1 MIPALTLEPLSWDD
15 LPEAAVLWAD
25 PAVIRWTNI
34 AAPCTE
40 AGAADRLEHLL
51 DCQRGLP
58 FSTVFAL
65 REGTAFRG
73 LAGCPPVDTAAGIYG
88 LFYQLLPACWGRG
101 LGLAAAAEAL
111 RRLERL
117 APALVLADT
126 VAENTASVRILERLG
141 FVRTAV
147 HHRAFCREGRMLDIW
162 DYARRWAGPAEGSL
176 SVYGESIPI
185 ACVGIITK
193 VNQVFMAFVIGIS
206 QGLQPIVSF
215 NYGAGLYRRVKAA
228 YMRALSYGGT
238 LAVVAFLLFQLL
250 PHQIIALFGKG
261 SPEYFQFA
269 QNYFHIFLFFTFL
282 NFL

>member
-65 REGTAFRG
+65 REGT
-73 LAGCPPVDTAAGIYG
+73 GIYG

-162 DYARRWAGPAEGSL
+162 DYARRWAGPAET
-176 SVYGESIPI
+176 V
-185 ACVGIITK
+185 
-193 VNQVFMAFVIGIS
+193 
-206 QGLQPIVSF
+206 
-215 NYGAGLYRRVKAA
+215 
-228 YMRALSYGGT
+228 
-238 LAVVAFLLFQLL
+238 
-250 PHQIIALFGKG
+250 
-261 SPEYFQFA
+261 
-269 QNYFHIFLFFTFL
+269 
-282 NFL
+282 

>member
-58 FSTVFAL
+58 FPTVFAL

-101 LGLAAAAEAL
+101 LGLAAGLCPHRRPPQGFLPGGADAGYLGL
-111 RRLERL
+111 RPPLGWSGGDRLTGT
-117 APALVLADT
+117 APC
-126 VAENTASVRILERLG
+126 N
-141 FVRTAV
+141 
-147 HHRAFCREGRMLDIW
+147 M
-162 DYARRWAGPAEGSL
+162 
-176 SVYGESIPI
+176 
-185 ACVGIITK
+185 K
-193 VNQVFMAFVIGIS
+193 
-206 QGLQPIVSF
+206 
-215 NYGAGLYRRVKAA
+215 K
-228 YMRALSYGGT
+228 
-238 LAVVAFLLFQLL
+238 
-250 PHQIIALFGKG
+250 
-261 SPEYFQFA
+261 
-269 QNYFHIFLFFTFL
+269 
-282 NFL
+282 

>member
-58 FSTVFAL
+58 FSTVVAL

-88 LFYQLLPACWGRG
+88 LFYQLRPACWGRG

-141 FVRTAV
+141 FVRTA
-147 HHRAFCREGRMLDIW
+147 
-162 DYARRWAGPAEGSL
+162 
-176 SVYGESIPI
+176 
-185 ACVGIITK
+185 
-193 VNQVFMAFVIGIS
+193 
-206 QGLQPIVSF
+206 
-215 NYGAGLYRRVKAA
+215 AGLVRRRPSDRDGPVQHEEMRNVHEQKTAA
-228 YMRALSYGGT
+228 VRL
-238 LAVVAFLLFQLL
+238 
-250 PHQIIALFGKG
+250 
-261 SPEYFQFA
+261 
-269 QNYFHIFLFFTFL
+269 
-282 NFL
+282 

>member
-101 LGLAAAAEAL
+101 LGLAPGPRCGGGARC
-111 RRLERL
+111 RRCCSL
-117 APALVLADT
+117 ATMKTYGGGGGRRPWL
-126 VAENTASVRILERLG
+126 SPG
-141 FVRTAV
+141 RTA
-147 HHRAFCREGRMLDIW
+147 RT
-162 DYARRWAGPAEGSL
+162 
-176 SVYGESIPI
+176 YGK
-185 ACVGIITK
+185 GL
-193 VNQVFMAFVIGIS
+193 IS
-206 QGLQPIVSF
+206 QKRTGSF
-215 NYGAGLYRRVKAA
+215 
-228 YMRALSYGGT
+228 
-238 LAVVAFLLFQLL
+238 
-250 PHQIIALFGKG
+250 
-261 SPEYFQFA
+261 
-269 QNYFHIFLFFTFL
+269 
-282 NFL
+282 

>member
-147 HHRAFCREGRMLDIW
+147 HHRAGRGGCWIS
-162 DYARRWAGPAEGSL
+162 GTTPA
-176 SVYGESIPI
+176 
-185 ACVGIITK
+185 
-193 VNQVFMAFVIGIS
+193 
-206 QGLQPIVSF
+206 
-215 NYGAGLYRRVKAA
+215 AGLVRRRPSDRDGPVQHEEMRNVHEQKTAA
-228 YMRALSYGGT
+228 VRL
-238 LAVVAFLLFQLL
+238 
-250 PHQIIALFGKG
+250 
-261 SPEYFQFA
+261 
-269 QNYFHIFLFFTFL
+269 
-282 NFL
+282 

>member
-40 AGAADRLEHLL
+40 GGGGQTGWNTCWTASGGCRSPRSLPSGRGRHSGDWPAAR
-51 DCQRGLP
+51 
-58 FSTVFAL
+58 
-65 REGTAFRG
+65 
-73 LAGCPPVDTAAGIYG
+73 PVDTAAGIYG

-162 DYARRWAGPAEGSL
+162 DYARRWAGPAET
-176 SVYGESIPI
+176 V
-185 ACVGIITK
+185 
-193 VNQVFMAFVIGIS
+193 
-206 QGLQPIVSF
+206 
-215 NYGAGLYRRVKAA
+215 
-228 YMRALSYGGT
+228 
-238 LAVVAFLLFQLL
+238 
-250 PHQIIALFGKG
+250 
-261 SPEYFQFA
+261 
-269 QNYFHIFLFFTFL
+269 
-282 NFL
+282 

>member
-73 LAGCPPVDTAAGIYG
+73 LAGCPPGGYGRRDLWAVLPAASHLLGPGLGTCGCGGGTAAAWNGWHRPWCWQTRWQRIP
-88 LFYQLLPACWGRG
+88 PASEFWSGW
-101 LGLAAAAEAL
+101 AL
-111 RRLERL
+111 S
-117 APALVLADT
+117 AP
-126 VAENTASVRILERLG
+126 
-141 FVRTAV
+141 AV

-162 DYARRWAGPAEGSL
+162 DYARRWAGPAET
-176 SVYGESIPI
+176 V
-185 ACVGIITK
+185 
-193 VNQVFMAFVIGIS
+193 
-206 QGLQPIVSF
+206 
-215 NYGAGLYRRVKAA
+215 
-228 YMRALSYGGT
+228 
-238 LAVVAFLLFQLL
+238 
-250 PHQIIALFGKG
+250 
-261 SPEYFQFA
+261 
-269 QNYFHIFLFFTFL
+269 
-282 NFL
+282 

>member
-117 APALVLADT
+117 
-126 VAENTASVRILERLG
+126 G

-162 DYARRWAGPAEGSL
+162 DYARRWAGPAET
-176 SVYGESIPI
+176 V
-185 ACVGIITK
+185 
-193 VNQVFMAFVIGIS
+193 
-206 QGLQPIVSF
+206 
-215 NYGAGLYRRVKAA
+215 
-228 YMRALSYGGT
+228 
-238 LAVVAFLLFQLL
+238 
-250 PHQIIALFGKG
+250 
-261 SPEYFQFA
+261 
-269 QNYFHIFLFFTFL
+269 
-282 NFL
+282 